1 MSKMSRIAM
10 ELDEQAVE
18 WGFRDREDA
27 EAHGLA
33 VAYGKEGAYLYKP
46 QPEDEQLKAH
56 KAWLKEREEV
66 LEEQRELHDRLMELG
81 YDALAESAWHAIKFI
96 EEGEY

>member
-56 KAWLKEREEV
+56 KAWLEEKKEV
-66 LEEQRELHDRLMELG
+66 LGKIDEVIDYLKEV
-81 YDALAESAWHAIKFI
+81 AKFI
-96 EEGEY
+96 KKGEY

>member
-18 WGFRDREDA
+18 LGFKDREDA

-56 KAWLKEREEV
+56 KAWLEEKKEV
-66 LEEQRELHDRLMELG
+66 LGKIDEVIDYLKEV
-81 YDALAESAWHAIKFI
+81 AKFI
-96 EEGEY
+96 KKGEY